1 MGTSTSI
8 AQEYYKV
15 QEYWEEIDLDAKW
28 RLAIWAVQYPDVDI
42 VDKFIEI
49 ERSAL
54 GRFDDIFFRFES
66 PFRGDMIQFE
76 KDLYEEWTSWFSEKP
91 DQSLDILQALKNDG
105 ELLFDYQ
112 PDISLEPTTVN
123 LWKEMLR
130 FKSSVKSLDNTR
142 FCIYIPPTQP
152 DGGILTEWFSSV
164 LDETP
169 EGIRLTTLDFAE
181 KRKVKLKSSNKVRII
196 EPVLDMPAAVSNDM
210 DKGILASDA
219 VSPENRYALQ
229 IKKVMECTKKKDTSL
244 LDVEIKKLFS
254 ISAQVNTVSASI
266 SSLFIAAQAC
276 FMINAKE
283 NCETY
288 SDRAITESAKAM
300 ADGEPDGYP
309 IWKAAIFLKAALLAS
324 DKKRRDAIELYEKL
338 AEEASN
344 RKDIFH
350 IMEAYRM
357 AGHFYYE
364 LGELNASLETLLLS
378 LYAGSFLE
386 KDIRRQS
393 TFLFSAAL
401 ALYLSKRIR
410 PWQDTET
417 LENSLEEWLGS
428 DWRELV
434 ETKET
439 EKVKERRKASVFS

>member
-1 MGTSTSI
+1 MAASTSI

-15 QEYWEEIDLDAKW
+15 QEYWENIDADKEW
-28 RLAIWAVQYPDVDI
+28 RLAIWTVRYQDVDI
-42 VDKFIEI
+42 VDKFMEI
-49 ERSAL
+49 ERSVL
-54 GRFDDIFFRFES
+54 GKFDDIFFRFES
-66 PFRGDMIQFE
+66 SFRGDMIQFE
-76 KDLYEEWTSWFSEKP
+76 KDLYEEWVSWFSESP
-91 DQSLDILQALKNDG
+91 DSSLDILQALKNDG
-105 ELLFDYQ
+105 ELLFEYQ
-112 PDISLEPTTVN
+112 PDMNLEPTSVN

-130 FKSSVKSLDNTR
+130 FKSSVKSLDSAC
-142 FCIYIPPTQP
+142 FCVYIPPAQP
-152 DGGILTEWFSSV
+152 EGEKLTEWFSLILEDV
-164 LDETP
+164 P
-169 EGIRLTTLDFAE
+169 AGIRLITVDFAE
-181 KRKVKLKSSNKVRII
+181 KRKVKLKPSAEVRII
-196 EPVLDMPAAVSNDM
+196 EPQLDMPAAVNSDM
-210 DKGILASDA
+210 DRGILASDA
-219 VSPENRYALQ
+219 VSIENQYALQ
-229 IKKVMECTKKKDTSL
+229 IKKVMECTQKKNVSL
-244 LDVEIKKLFS
+244 LDEEIKKLFS
-254 ISAQVNTVSASI
+254 FSGQINTVSASI

-283 NCETY
+283 KCETY

-300 ADGEPDGYP
+300 EAGEPDGYS
-309 IWKAAIFLKAALLAS
+309 IWKAAILLKAALLAS
-324 DKKRRDAIELYEKL
+324 DKKRRKAIELYEKL
-338 AEEASN
+338 AEEASE

-417 LENSLEEWLGS
+417 LEQSLEEWLGD

-434 ETKET
+434 ETKEI
-439 EKVKERRKASVFS
+439 EKVKERRKSSVFS

>member
-1 MGTSTSI
+1 MSTSI
-8 AQEYYKV
+8 AQEYRKV
-15 QEYWEEIDLDAKW
+15 QEYWEEIDTDKQW
-28 RLAIWAVQYPDVDI
+28 RLAIWVVRYQDVDI
-42 VDKFIEI
+42 VDKFMEI
-49 ERSAL
+49 ERSVL

-66 PFRGDMIQFE
+66 SFKGDTIQFE
-76 KDLYEEWTSWFSEKP
+76 KDLYEEWISWFSEKP
-91 DQSLDILQALKNDG
+91 DPSLDMLQALKNDG
-105 ELLFDYQ
+105 ELLFDYL
-112 PDISLEPTTVN
+112 PDMSLEPMAVN

-130 FKSSVKSLDNTR
+130 FKSSVKRLDNTG

-152 DGGILTEWFSSV
+152 EESKLTDWFSWTLEDV
-164 LDETP
+164 P
-169 EGIRLTTLDFAE
+169 EGIRLTTVDFAE
-181 KRKVKLKSSNKVRII
+181 KRKVKLKPSAKVRII
-196 EPVLDMPAAVSNDM
+196 EPSLDMPAAISNDI

-219 VSPENRYALQ
+219 VSVENQYALQ
-229 IKKVMECTKKKDTSL
+229 IKKVMECTTKKSVSL
-244 LDVEIKKLFS
+244 LDGEIKKLFS
-254 ISAQVNTVSASI
+254 FAGQINTVSASI

-283 NCETY
+283 KCETY
-288 SDRAITESAKAM
+288 SDRAIDESAKAM
-300 ADGEPDGYP
+300 DAGEPDGYS
-309 IWKAAIFLKAALLAS
+309 IWKAAILLKAALLAS
-324 DKKRRDAIELYEKL
+324 DKKRREAIELYEKL

-344 RKDIFH
+344 RMDIFH

-364 LGELNASLETLLLS
+364 LGELNASMETLLLS

-401 ALYLSKRIR
+401 ALYLSKRMR

-439 EKVKERRKASVFS
+439 GKVKERRNASIFS